1 MSPHLADPRRGTR
14 PPADPAAAAS
24 IQRPV
29 VPVVASPPPPAPT
42 NPPLAQ
48 LAISV
53 PPVTN
58 EPPLG
63 VHAPTGRLLRCQ
75 LVNTIDSSSID
86 TPIIALVA
94 ADLWHGGEL
103 VVPTGTE
110 PNVWHP
116 DEVAPYVLGRYVD
129 PRDPNMVHES
139 HLVYRREKSSRPNLT
154 PPAVV
159 VLPSSEVAGPSAAHV
174 LQFYRDALTAELN
187 AQRTTSE
194 QIIEQSRQLQQ
205 SVGTLNE
212 QVQSLRQSVEE
223 GARLRSQ
230 WQDITGRVDQ
240 LERRLREAQAPAET
254 PQSNASGGWFRR

>member
-1 MSPHLADPRRGTR
+1 MKKIPFTPWQHALGAVLALALVGCRNPHKNSGE
-14 PPADPAAAAS
+14 
-24 IQRPV
+24 PV
-29 VPVVASPPPPAPT
+29 VLLAPEPLPPT
-42 NPPLAQ
+42 RQ
-48 LAISV
+48 
-53 PPVTN
+53 
-58 EPPLG
+58 
-63 VHAPTGRLLRCQ
+63 
-75 LVNTIDSSSID
+75 
-86 TPIIALVA
+86 
-94 ADLWHGGEL
+94 
-103 VVPTGTE
+103 

-154 PPAVV
+154 PPAMV

-194 QIIEQSRQLQQ
+194 EIIEQSRQLQH

-212 QVQSLRQSVEE
+212 QAQSLRQSVEE
-223 GARLRSQ
+223 AARLRSQ
-230 WQDITGRVDQ
+230 WQDLTGRVDQ

-254 PQSNASGGWFRR
+254 PQSNASAGWFRR